1 MKVTYAG
8 VGLKAMKPNNMNKS
22 LNDSL
27 LTQPASQLETQVTMT
42 IKIRYFA
49 SLKESLEKSED
60 EISGSENAP
69 LTAKKVWQIAN
80 PKKQLPENILVAIN
94 MDYATLDDLVQ
105 DGDEVAFFPPVTG
118 G

>member
-1 MKVTYAG
+1 MAITV
-8 VGLKAMKPNNMNKS
+8 
-22 LNDSL
+22 
-27 LTQPASQLETQVTMT
+27 
-42 IKIRYFA
+42 RYFA

-60 EISGSENAP
+60 EISDSENIP
-69 LTAKKVWQIAN
+69 LSAKKVWQITN
-80 PKKQLPENILVAIN
+80 PEKQLSENILVAIN